1 MKTAIM
7 DIWCNFKKALNEK
20 NRAHLY
26 LNEREVWWFS
36 LGYNV
41 GYELNGKKSDFSRPC
56 VILRKINRDMAFV
69 VPLTSVDKSSSVHHF
84 YVGEVSGRQA
94 FAVLSQA
101 RTVDIKRVQNKIGM
115 ISESNFNNLK
125 ESMSKYLRL

>member
-1 MKTAIM
+1 M

-20 NRAHLY
+20 NRASLY

-36 LGYNV
+36 LGHNV
-41 GYELNGKKSDFSRPC
+41 GYELNGKKDDFSRPC
-56 VILRKINRDMAFV
+56 VVLRKINRDRVFV
-69 VPLTSVDKSSSVHHF
+69 VPLTSVDKSLSVHHL

-101 RTVDIKRVQNKIGM
+101 RTIDVKRIQNKIGM
-115 ISESNFNNLK
+115 ISESSFNNLK
-125 ESMSKYLRL
+125 ESMGKYLRL